1 MKLAG
6 QGDGRDRARI
16 FVITC
21 RLVGRRPWF
30 TPKSRLK
37 ELSEARPTSRRSRA
51 AHTDTECL
59 GADVN
64 ALVTQRMIG
73 LAKRQLGAVPQFW
86 GRYFYQAQ
94 LEGPVLRTNN
104 IRVLPIAQQTNHV
117 DGDGPLGSQ
126 DGLRNAAAI
135 IASFG
140 RTYLSGMRGIFV
152 FFDVECNQCTRSII
166 EDGATL

>member
-1 MKLAG
+1 
-6 QGDGRDRARI
+6 
-16 FVITC
+16 
-21 RLVGRRPWF
+21 
-30 TPKSRLK
+30 
-37 ELSEARPTSRRSRA
+37 
-51 AHTDTECL
+51 
-59 GADVN
+59 
-64 ALVTQRMIG
+64 
-73 LAKRQLGAVPQFW
+73 
-86 GRYFYQAQ
+86 
-94 LEGPVLRTNN
+94 
-104 IRVLPIAQQTNHV
+104 LPIAQQTNHV